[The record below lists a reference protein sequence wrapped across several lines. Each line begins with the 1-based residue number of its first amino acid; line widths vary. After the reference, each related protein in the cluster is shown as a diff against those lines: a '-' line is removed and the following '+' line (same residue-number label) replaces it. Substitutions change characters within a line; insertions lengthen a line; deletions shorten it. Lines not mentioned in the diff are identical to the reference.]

1 MGQYVGLDV
10 SLEVTTVHVLDEQGK
25 RVWHGTCVSHPTA
38 IEATIRKHA
47 PDAVRIGLE
56 TGQLTTWLWQ
66 ALTDAGL
73 PMVQGY
79 SVLVMKS
86 RTRVAGRS

>member
-25 RVWHGTCVSHPTA
+25 RVWHGTCVSHPAA

-47 PDAVRIGLE
+47 PEVVRIGLDPDDLAVA
-56 TGQLTTWLWQ
+56 GADRRRL
-66 ALTDAGL
+66 ADGL
-73 PMVQGY
+73 PRRPSGQG
-79 SVLVMKS
+79 
-86 RTRVAGRS
+86 RAEHADQQDR

>member
-10 SLEVTTVHVLDEQGK
+10 SLEETKVHVLDEQGK
-25 RVWHGTCVSHPTA
+25 RVWRGTCVSHPAA
-38 IEATIRKHA
+38 IEATICKHA

-56 TGQLTTWLWQ
+56 TGPLTTWLWQ

-73 PMVQGY
+73 PA
-79 SVLVMKS
+79 STPAKP
-86 RTRVAGRS
+86 RPR

>member
-25 RVWHGTCVSHPTA
+25 RVGTCVSHPTA

-47 PDAVRIGLE
+47 PDAVRIGLDADD
-56 TGQLTTWLWQ
+56 LVV
-66 ALTDAGL
+66 AGL
-73 PMVQGY
+73 D
-79 SVLVMKS
+79 
-86 RTRVAGRS
+86 RCRVADGLP